1 MLGCPSTVLQ
11 APTDWQCEL
20 AAAVPALH
28 ALAAGPAQL
37 SCYPTRRF
45 PRERAHGLHPFS
57 QLSLPPGDPLVNGGS
72 SGLRAIVRHGLMLLI
87 CSAGVWA
94 QAGDGGDDPGSVQ
107 HDLPSDLVVPTAPVL
122 SPEEAM
128 AAFSLADDLAV
139 ELVAAEPLIHDP
151 VAACFDGEGRLWVC
165 EMRGFMPDADGLG
178 EDAPV
183 GSVVVLHDDDGDGTM
198 DRRVVFLDELVL
210 PRGVLPVRGGALV
223 IAPPEVLFCR
233 DTDGDGRADERT
245 VVESGVSGLV
255 SPEHALNGLLATLD
269 NRIAVANHPRSY
281 RWSEG
286 AWVTEANTPAGQWGQ
301 TMDDW
306 GRLYFNT
313 NSDVLRAHAVAPR
326 YGVRNRNH
334 GTIAGLNKRVVEDQ
348 GVWPVRITPGVN
360 RGYRPGVLKDWKLSR
375 VTAAC
380 APLVHRGDGLPDG
393 YGGAAF
399 VCEPAANL
407 VQHYALWDDEQGSP
421 RGAPASPG
429 QAVLASTDERFRPVD
444 LLDGPDGAVYVVDM
458 YRGILQHKI
467 FMTTFLR
474 RQVDRRGLAEPLG
487 LGRIWRLVRKGER
500 PTAADPLSQ
509 LTPLQ
514 AVARLEHSNGFLRDQ
529 AQQWLV
535 ERGADDGA
543 IDEALSHMATTS
555 SFGHARAHAL
565 WTLTG
570 RGTLDPETLAAAL
583 TSPQPEAR
591 RAAAQVAEPWLL
603 RRPNRFVPALS
614 KLTRDEDVRV
624 SRQALLS
631 LGVDHPLAVSALF
644 SAALADVST
653 AERRSA
659 ILCSVPGR
667 ELELFEGLLASNS
680 FAEQAPGRDRLLF
693 FLARAVA
700 REGRSLRLDDML
712 VAVGDDC
719 EPWQQQAVFEGLLAV
734 REDPTERLAV
744 RSEPAVLTRV
754 QGGDDDGLADLARQV
769 SDLLIWPGHPRR
781 ATVAEVAPLTDEQEQ
796 LFARGD
802 ALYAAV
808 CLACHQASGRG
819 APGLAPPLRRSE
831 HVLAQDPRRLAA
843 ILLHGLDG
851 PLVVR
856 NQQWSGD
863 MPALAGDDRDLA
875 AVLTYIRREWG
886 HVAEPVSPH
895 LVSETREAT
904 ADRDEPWT
912 WAELERAFP

>member
-1 MLGCPSTVLQ
+1 M
-11 APTDWQCEL
+11 
-20 AAAVPALH
+20 
-28 ALAAGPAQL
+28 
-37 SCYPTRRF
+37 
-45 PRERAHGLHPFS
+45 
-57 QLSLPPGDPLVNGGS
+57 QLSLPPGDRLVTGAL
-72 SGLRAIVRHGLMLLI
+72 SGLQASARHGLVLWI
-87 CSAGVWA
+87 CSASAWA

-107 HDLPSDLVVPTAPVL
+107 HDLPGNLVVPAAPVL
-122 SPEEAM
+122 SPAEAL
-128 AAFSLADDLAV
+128 AAFSVADDLVV

-183 GSVVVLHDDDGDGTM
+183 GSVVVLHDDDGDGAM

-210 PRGVLPVRGGALV
+210 PRGVLPIRGGALV

-233 DTDGDGRADERT
+233 DTDGDGRADEQI
-245 VVESGVSGLV
+245 VVESGVSGLI

-269 NRIAVANHPRSY
+269 NRVAVANHPKSY

-286 AWVTEANTPAGQWGQ
+286 GWVTEANTPAGQWGQ

-313 NSDVLRAHAVAPR
+313 NSDLLRAHAVAPR

-334 GTIAGLNKRVVEDQ
+334 GTVAGLNERVVDDQ
-348 GVWPVRITPGVN
+348 SVWPVRITPGVN

-380 APLVHRGDGLPDG
+380 APLIHRGDGLPDG

-407 VQHYALWDDEQGSP
+407 VQHYELWDDEQGSP
-421 RGAPASPG
+421 KGAPASPG

-487 LGRIWRLVRKGER
+487 LGRIWRLVRKGAR
-500 PTAADPLSQ
+500 PTAVEPLSQ
-509 LTPLQ
+509 LTALQ
-514 AVARLEHSNGFLRDQ
+514 VVARLEHSNGVLRDQ

-535 ERGADDGA
+535 ERGADGKET
-543 IDEALSHMATTS
+543 DEALSRMATS
-555 SFGHARAHAL
+555 SAFGHARAHAL
-565 WTLTG
+565 WILTG
-570 RGTLDPETLAAAL
+570 RGTLDQETLAGAL

-603 RRPNRFVPALS
+603 RRPLRFIPALS
-614 KLTRDEDVRV
+614 KLTRDEDARV

-631 LGVDHPLAVSALF
+631 LGIDHPLAVSALF

-659 ILCSVPGR
+659 ILSGVPGR
-667 ELELFEGLLASNS
+667 ELELFEGLLASDL

-693 FLARAVA
+693 FLSRAAA
-700 REGRSLRLDDML
+700 REGRSLRLDGVL
-712 VAVGDDC
+712 AATAFAYA
-719 EPWQQQAVFEGLLAV
+719 PWQQRAVLEGLLAA
-734 REDPTERLAV
+734 REDPAARLAV
-744 RSEPAVLTRV
+744 TAEPPLLALL
-754 QGGDDDGLADLARQV
+754 QGGDDAALADLARQV
-769 SDLLIWPGHPRR
+769 SDLLIWPGHPRP
-781 ATVAEVAPLTDEQEQ
+781 ATVTEVAPLSDEQQQ

-802 ALYAAV
+802 ELYQAV
-808 CLACHQASGRG
+808 CVACHQASGRG
-819 APGLAPPLRRSE
+819 ALGLAPPLRRSE
-831 HVLAQDPRRLAA
+831 HVLAADPRRLAA

-856 NQQWSGD
+856 GQQWSGD
-863 MPALAGDDRDLA
+863 MPALAVDDRDLA

-886 HVAEPVSPH
+886 HVAEPVSPEI
-895 LVSETREAT
+895 VGETRKAT
-904 ADRDEPWT
+904 RQRDEPWT
-912 WAELERAFP
+912 WVELERAFP

>member
-1 MLGCPSTVLQ
+1 M
-11 APTDWQCEL
+11 
-20 AAAVPALH
+20 
-28 ALAAGPAQL
+28 QL
-37 SCYPTRRF
+37 SSSCV
-45 PRERAHGLHPFS
+45 A
-57 QLSLPPGDPLVNGGS
+57 PLVTWALSGIRALS
-72 SGLRAIVRHGLMLLI
+72 SLRATARHGLMVVI
-87 CSAGVWA
+87 CSVSVWA

-107 HDLPSDLVVPTAPVL
+107 HDLPGDLVVPAAPVL
-122 SPEEAM
+122 SPAQAL
-128 AAFSLADDLAV
+128 AAFEVADDLVV

-183 GSVVVLHDDDGDGTM
+183 GSVVVLHDDDGDGAM

-210 PRGVLPVRGGALV
+210 PRGLLPIRGGALL

-233 DTDGDGRADERT
+233 DTDGDGRADEKI
-245 VVESGVSGLV
+245 VVESGVSGLF

-269 NRIAVANHPRSY
+269 NRIAVANHPKSY

-286 AWVTEANTPAGQWGQ
+286 AWVTEANASAGQWGQ

-313 NSDVLRAHAVAPR
+313 NSDLLRAHAVSPR

-334 GTIAGLNKRVVEDQ
+334 GTIAGLNQRVVDDQ
-348 GVWPVRITPGVN
+348 SVWPIRVTPGVN
-360 RGYRPGVLKDWKLSR
+360 RGYRPGVLENWKLAR

-380 APLVHRGDGLPDG
+380 GPLIHRGDGLPDS
-393 YGGAAF
+393 YRGAAF

-407 VQHYALWDDEQGSP
+407 VQHYKLWDDEQGSP
-421 RGAPASPG
+421 KGAPATPG
-429 QAVLASTDERFRPVD
+429 EAVLASTDERFRPVN

-500 PTAADPLSQ
+500 PTAAGPLSQ

-529 AQQWLV
+529 AQQALV
-535 ERGADDGA
+535 ARGADGEET
-543 IDEALSHMATTS
+543 DEALSRLATS
-555 SFGHARAHAL
+555 SAFGHARAQAL

-570 RGTLDPETLAAAL
+570 RGTLDEETLTAAL
-583 TSPQPEAR
+583 NSPQPEAR
-591 RAAAQVAEPWLL
+591 RAAAQVAEAWVL
-603 RRPNRFVPALS
+603 RRPFRVVPALL
-614 KLTRDEDVRV
+614 KLTRDEDARV
-624 SRQALLS
+624 SRQSLLS
-631 LGVDHPLAVSALF
+631 LGVDHPLAVAALF
-644 SAALADVST
+644 SAVVDDVST

-659 ILCSVPGR
+659 ILSGVPGR
-667 ELELFEGLLASNS
+667 ELELFESLLASPL
-680 FAEQAPGRDRLLF
+680 FAEEAPGRDRLLF

-700 REGRSLRLDDML
+700 REGRSARVSGVLKSMGL
-712 VAVGDDC
+712 AFAS
-719 EPWQQQAVFEGLLAV
+719 WQQRAVLEGLLAA
-734 REDPTERLAV
+734 REDPADRLAV
-744 RSEPAVLTRV
+744 TSEPPVLARL
-754 QGGDDDGLADLARQV
+754 QGHDDVALADMARQV
-769 SDLLIWPGHPRR
+769 FELLIWPGHPSPQ
-781 ATVAEVAPLTDEQEQ
+781 TVTAVAPLTDEQSE

-802 ALYAAV
+802 MLYAAV
-808 CLACHQASGRG
+808 CVACHQASGRG

-851 PLVVR
+851 PITVR
-856 NQQWSGD
+856 GQQWTGD

-886 HVAEPVSPH
+886 HGAEPVSPEV
-895 LVSETREAT
+895 LAETRKIMR
-904 ADRDEPWT
+904 DRDEPWT
-912 WAELERAFP
+912 WAELELALP